1 LKLIVGLGNPGR
13 KYENTR
19 HNVGFRVV
27 EAMASAHRINFAE
40 KSGAYFLGSGKLG
53 HETLFLGVPRTFMNQ
68 SGVAIKQLLD
78 KTGVEPSQL
87 IVVHDDID
95 LALGRIQIKTRG
107 GHGGHRGILSIL
119 STLPTDRFY
128 RLRVGV
134 GRPPHG
140 LDSAE
145 YVLQPFDGKQERTL
159 LDEVIQRST
168 EALECMVVEGPEK
181 AMERYN
187 QRVIRG
193 Q

>member
-1 LKLIVGLGNPGR
+1 MI
-13 KYENTR
+13 
-19 HNVGFRVV
+19 
-27 EAMASAHRINFAE
+27 EALASTHRITFAE
-40 KSGAYFLGSGKLG
+40 KSGVYFLGSGKVDREAL
-53 HETLFLGVPRTFMNQ
+53 LLAMPRTFMNQ

-87 IVVHDDID
+87 MVVHDDID

-119 STLPTDRFY
+119 STLQTDRFY

-134 GRPPHG
+134 GRPSQG

-145 YVLQPFDGKQERTL
+145 YVLLPFDGKQERTL